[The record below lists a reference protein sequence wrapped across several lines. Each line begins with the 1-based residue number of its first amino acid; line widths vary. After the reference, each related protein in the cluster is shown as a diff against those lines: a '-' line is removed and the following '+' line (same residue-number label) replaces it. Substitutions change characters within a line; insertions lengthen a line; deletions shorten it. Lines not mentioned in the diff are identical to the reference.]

1 MTLLFLSPKI
11 TSNSQLP
18 RMGLGL
24 VQGQVPWG
32 WGLSGGALGL
42 GLVQGQVPWGWSWS
56 RGRVPWGWGY
66 SGGAKVGTDG
76 ELDSGG
82 TFGLS
87 TQRGLLQ
94 DCSPGVIRFPLWQ
107 HRLPERG
114 PERWKRGEAAG
125 QAFS

>member
-32 WGLSGGALGL
+32 WGWSGGALGL
-42 GLVQGQVPWGWSWS
+42 GWS

-94 DCSPGVIRFPLWQ
+94 DCSPGVIRFP
-107 HRLPERG
+107 P
-114 PERWKRGEAAG
+114 
-125 QAFS
+125 